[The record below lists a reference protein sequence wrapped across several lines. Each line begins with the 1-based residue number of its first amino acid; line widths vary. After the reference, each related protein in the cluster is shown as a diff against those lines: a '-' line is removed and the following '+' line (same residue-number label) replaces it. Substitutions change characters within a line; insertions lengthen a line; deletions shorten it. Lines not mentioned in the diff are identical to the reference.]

1 MDQYQSINDMWAD
14 ICHRHY
20 DENAFTCLGHTL
32 TFGDIDELSNQFA
45 SYLQHHTTLAPGD
58 RLAIQLPNLLQYP
71 VVIFGALKAGVVI
84 VNVNPLY
91 TAPELIHQLKDS
103 GAKALVVLKNLAKVA
118 ESIIE
123 QTNVQQVVL
132 TEVADL
138 HRFPKRQIINGVLR
152 YVKKQVPECTFPSA
166 IEFNKALQLGERDK
180 ASRVE
185 TALED
190 VCFLQYT
197 GGTTGIAKGA
207 MLTQR
212 NLLANSHQILH
223 EWRDK
228 LNAKNEQFLAP
239 LPLYH
244 IYGFNMHC
252 LVLPAT
258 GAESI
263 LLPNARDLDSVAKVL
278 KSIELTGIIGINT
291 LYIALMN
298 RPDFSSFKLNRLK
311 TCSAGGMALSED
323 TAKRWHEMTGVNIC
337 EGYGLTETSPVI
349 SSNSLNNVHLGT
361 IGLPL
366 VDTEVKTI
374 DKDGRELAQGEVGE
388 LCVRGPQVMLGYWK
402 NEAATAEVLSP
413 DGWFRTGDIAIID
426 NEGFIRIVDRQ
437 KDIVIVSG
445 FNVYPNEIEG
455 VLTSHTEVLEAAVV
469 GVPDA
474 NSGEAVKAFIVRI
487 PDSNID
493 DEALKAFCRNSL
505 TAYKVPRFF
514 EFRDELPKTNV
525 GKVLRRA
532 LRSDEASAV

>member
-1 MDQYQSINDMWAD
+1 MDKYQSINDMWAD

-20 DENAFTCLGHTL
+20 DKKAFTCLGRSL
-32 TFGDIDELSNQFA
+32 TFGDVDELSNQFA
-45 SYLQHHTTLAPGD
+45 SYLQHHTTLASGD
-58 RLAIQLPNLLQYP
+58 RLAIQLPNILQYP
-71 VVIFGALKAGVVI
+71 VVIFGALKAGVII

-91 TAPELIHQLKDS
+91 TAPELIHQLNDS

-118 ESIIE
+118 ESVIE

-138 HRFPKRQIINGVLR
+138 HGFPKRQIINGVLR
-152 YVKKQVPECTFPSA
+152 YVKKQVPQCSFPSA
-166 IEFNKALQLGERDK
+166 IDFRKALELGERDK
-180 ASRVE
+180 ATRVE
-185 TALED
+185 TALD
-190 VCFLQYT
+190 DLCFLQYT

-207 MLTQR
+207 MLSQR
-212 NLLANSHQILH
+212 NLLANSHQILA
-223 EWRDK
+223 EWADK
-228 LNAKNEQFLAP
+228 LDQDNEQFLAP

-258 GAESI
+258 GAESFLI
-263 LLPNARDLDSVAKVL
+263 PNARDLDSVAKVL
-278 KSIELTGIIGINT
+278 KSLPLTGIIGINT

-298 RPDFSSFKLNRLK
+298 RPDFSAFKLDRLK
-311 TCSAGGMALSED
+311 TCSAGGMALSAD
-323 TAKRWHEMTGVNIC
+323 TAKRWHEMTGVNVC
-337 EGYGLTETSPVI
+337 EGYGLTETSPVV
-349 SSNSLNNVHLGT
+349 SSNSLNDVHLGT
-361 IGLPL
+361 IGMPL

-374 DKDGRELAQGEVGE
+374 DKDGRDLKQGEIGE
-388 LCVRGPQVMLGYWK
+388 LCVRGPQVMMGYWK

-413 DGWFRTGDIAIID
+413 DGWFRTGDIALID
-426 NEGFIRIVDRQ
+426 TEGYITIVDRQ

-455 VLTSHTEVLEAAVV
+455 VLVSHSEVLEAAVV

-474 NSGEAVKAFIVRI
+474 NSGEAVKAFIVRM
-487 PDSNID
+487 PDSTID

-532 LRSDEASAV
+532 LRTD